1 MSTFQ
6 ASELIGR
13 HVVDGSGQRTGTV
26 RDVVVR
32 RDGDA
37 YTVLGLVLGRSALA
51 GRFGYEG
58 TLDPPTPWRHV
69 LGWMRR
75 HERYVE
81 WEDIERLDGEAV
93 VIGVEHSSLPRHWR
107 ARED

>member
-6 ASELIGR
+6 ASDLLGR
-13 HVVDGSGQRTGTV
+13 AVVDGSGRRVGAVQ
-26 RDVVVR
+26 DVVVR

-51 GRFGYEG
+51 GRFGYGGPLE
-58 TLDPPTPWRHV
+58 PPTPWKRV

-75 HERYVE
+75 HERYVD
-81 WEDIERLDGEAV
+81 WGDVERLDGEAV
-93 VIGVEHSSLPRHWR
+93 VIGVEHESLPRRWHDH
-107 ARED
+107 ED